1 MAKPSDSI
9 GKPHPEQT
17 VDLWKEVGKGIHVRL
32 RTRPCGEML
41 AIKFLIGATT
51 DGPHRD
57 AGQLILTPAEIA
69 EFHRTFK
76 GGCGLHGWRSDIE
89 IIEE

>member
-1 MAKPSDSI
+1 MVKRDDSI

-17 VDLWKEVGKGIHVRL
+17 MDLWKQVGRGIHVRL
-32 RTRPCGEML
+32 RTEPCGEML

-51 DGPHRD
+51 SGPHRD
-57 AGQLILTPAEIA
+57 AGQIMLTPAELA
-69 EFHRTFK
+69 EFRQTFK
-76 GGCGLHGWRSDIE
+76 GGCGMNGWRSDIE